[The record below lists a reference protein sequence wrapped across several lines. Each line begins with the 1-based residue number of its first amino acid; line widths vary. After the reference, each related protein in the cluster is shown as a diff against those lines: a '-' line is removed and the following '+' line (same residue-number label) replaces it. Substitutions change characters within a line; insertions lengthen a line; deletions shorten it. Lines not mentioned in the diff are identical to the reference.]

1 MVALHIT
8 IEAVG
13 NKGKYRIVC
22 DNLRRE
28 DATEKEKGM
37 ANLLEKATGDFMK
50 AIAGKVYTF
59 KQSQDDPLAES
70 KED

>member
-1 MVALHIT
+1 MVALHIS

-13 NKGKYRIVC
+13 DEGKYRMSC

-37 ANLLEKATGDFMK
+37 ANLLEKAMGEFMK
-50 AIAGKVYTF
+50 AIADKVYMF
-59 KQSQDDPLAES
+59 KQSQDGPLAES